1 MMAHHHHNEK
11 KKHLRELLTEDQE
24 PFLLDKHIADKRC
37 QLKTTTSLQPK
48 KHNLFI
54 NPTSS
59 SSKHVSFLCRKACF
73 MSFKDSPEFKK
84 SPFPSP
90 AKSPCKAAATR
101 FLHIPAK
108 TAAMLLE
115 AAIKIQST
123 KPKAQAQSVGF
134 GLFGSFFKRLRNKN
148 KARKREICVN
158 DASTA
163 PAEETIVVLSSKK
176 VEEVSEDTRRVS
188 SAGWSESNEGKS
200 LDMESCS
207 STSRSDCSS
216 PTSSPFHFALQRTL
230 TPDIL
235 SPVASPVCHR
245 KKDDEHNEEGL
256 QKIPVAEEPEQ
267 DQCSPVSVLDPP
279 FEDDDEQNR
288 DDEEDEDDEDRDF
301 DVECSYAIVQRAKQ
315 QLLHKLRRF
324 ERLAEL
330 DPVELEKRMLEDQEE
345 EDDDDVDDE
354 EEEEECD
361 YVNELGSSLY
371 KQENLDEV
379 VRDVLIRSNQ
389 FDQNKIPSDVRQLL
403 LDLIAEERKSEPD
416 CSSEA
421 MVSSVCKRLNAWK
434 EVESNTIDMMVE
446 LDFRKE
452 VDGWTQYEE
461 QVGDRAREIELA
473 IFETLVEESLS

>member
-1 MMAHHHHNEK
+1 MAHHHDK
-11 KKHLRELLTEDQE
+11 KKHLRELLSEDQE

-37 QLKTTTSLQPK
+37 YLKTTTSLQPK

-54 NPTSS
+54 NQTSS

-115 AAIKIQST
+115 AALKIQST
-123 KPKAQAQSVGF
+123 KPKTQAQNSGF
-134 GLFGSFFKRLRNKN
+134 GLFGSFFKRLGNKN

-163 PAEETIVVLSSKK
+163 SVEETIVVLCSKK
-176 VEEVSEDTRRVS
+176 MEEISEDTRRVS

-207 STSRSDCSS
+207 TTSRSDCSS
-216 PTSSPFHFALQRTL
+216 PTSSPFHFALQTNL

-235 SPVASPVCHR
+235 SPVASPVCHS
-245 KKDDEHNEEGL
+245 KKDDEHDKESL
-256 QKIPVAEEPEQ
+256 QKIPVAEEAEQ
-267 DQCSPVSVLDPP
+267 DQFSPVSVLDPP
-279 FEDDDEQNR
+279 FEDDDEQHR
-288 DDEEDEDDEDRDF
+288 GDEEDEEDSDF
-301 DVECSYAIVQRAKQ
+301 DVEGSYAIVQRAKL

-345 EDDDDVDDE
+345 DDDDND
-354 EEEEECD
+354 EEECD
-361 YVNELGSSLY
+361 YVKELKSSLHM
-371 KQENLDEV
+371 QENLDEV
-379 VRDVLIRSNQ
+379 VREVLNRSNQ
-389 FDQNKIPSDVRQLL
+389 FDENKIPSDVRRLL
-403 LDLIAEERKSEPD
+403 LDLIAEERKSEL
-416 CSSEA
+416 SGEA
-421 MVSSVCKRLNAWK
+421 MVSGVCKRLNAWK

-461 QVGDRAREIELA
+461 EVRDRARDIELA
-473 IFETLVEESLS
+473 IFELLVEELVC